1 VDVAGTSSQIFS
13 TLYAQ
18 AVEPANMAVASPVK
32 IEKQS
37 DFSRSVSMFEK
48 KSVITCKGQL

>member
-37 DFSRSVSMFEK
+37 DFSRSFSMFEK